1 MRCLERS
8 PTDRMLALAVTAL
21 LRLPPCRPRP
31 GGGGALMEPRAAP
44 FGSRPRLRSRC
55 AEKQEIAWAID
66 GVLREQTRIA
76 VVAGPSIQTRS
87 FAPHVR
93 SGLSQSAS
101 TMDRVF

>member
-8 PTDRMLALAVTAL
+8 LTDRMLGLAVTARMGFAAL
-21 LRLPPCRPRP
+21 STRP
-31 GGGGALMEPRAAP
+31 GAGGAFMEPGAAP

-55 AEKQEIAWAID
+55 PEKQEIAWAID

-76 VVAGPSIQTRS
+76 VVAAPSIQTTS

-93 SGLSQSAS
+93 SGLS
-101 TMDRVF
+101 